1 MAQVAEP
8 GSLLNHTYNT
18 MKTNIKPL
26 SRHGQLA
33 AGKRKVSV
41 VADEKDIAVLK
52 RFADADRRPLSLY
65 LAMLIEREAA
75 KLASENN

>member
-1 MAQVAEP
+1 
-8 GSLLNHTYNT
+8 
-18 MKTNIKPL
+18 MKTNVKPL
-26 SRHGQLA
+26 SRHGQIA

-41 VADEKDIAVLK
+41 VADEQAIAVLK
-52 RFADADRRPLSLY
+52 RFADADRRPLSLF

>member
-1 MAQVAEP
+1 MQVADP
-8 GSLLNHTYNT
+8 GRKHTHQHNS
-18 MKTNIKPL
+18 MKTNVKPL
-26 SRHGQLA
+26 SRHGQIA

-41 VADEKDIAVLK
+41 VADEQAIAVLK
-52 RFADADRRPLSLY
+52 RFADADRRPLSLF